1 MTIDVAEALNLSLG
15 AIPHETILYLVI
27 GAFVAGLIDAI
38 VGGGGLI
45 SVPLF
50 LLAIGPNASA
60 IGTNKVAA
68 VAAQLTAF
76 SVYLRNR
83 QVDSGRATRYFWV
96 TALGAILG
104 ALLAPQLPSAFF
116 QYFLLVVGPLVLIL
130 VLHRGAWQRPIDAPM
145 RPRLALVG
153 TFIAGLYDGVAGPG
167 GGTLMFLSLF
177 ILGGLPASLA
187 MGTGKLAN
195 LGSATTSLATYSYLG
210 EVNWT
215 LGLMAALPIAGG
227 AWLGARFATR
237 LVAGQSREERA
248 RKVARVALVIVSSLL
263 IARWISMSTS

>member
-15 AIPHETILYLVI
+15 AIPHETILYLLI
-27 GAFVAGLIDAI
+27 GAFIAGLIDAI

-50 LLAIGPNASA
+50 LLALGPNASA

-68 VAAQLTAF
+68 VAAQLAAF
-76 SVYLRNR
+76 SVYLQNR
-83 QVDSGRATRYFWV
+83 QIDSSRAIGYFWL
-96 TALGAILG
+96 TALGAIFG

-116 QYFLLVVGPLVLIL
+116 QYFLLFVGPLVLLL
-130 VLHRGAWQRPIDAPM
+130 VFHRGAWQRPMDAPM
-145 RPRLALVG
+145 RPRLALAG

-177 ILGGLPASLA
+177 MLGGFPASMA

-195 LGSATTSLATYSYLG
+195 LGSATTSLATYTYLG
-210 EVNWT
+210 EVNWI
-215 LGLMAALPIAGG
+215 LGLMTAVPIASG
-227 AWLGARFATR
+227 AWLGARFATK
-237 LVAGQSREERA
+237 LKAGQSMEERA
-248 RKVARVALVIVSSLL
+248 RKVARLALVIVSSLL
-263 IARWISMSTS
+263 IARWVWLSAN